1 MNTMK
6 VSLSPGS
13 TRRGARWLLLLPVL
27 VVMLNACVVVPLGYP
42 AYGHG
47 RYYYDGY
54 YSHEG
59 YHWRHD
65 RY

>member
-1 MNTMK
+1 MNT
-6 VSLSPGS
+6 VNEPLRQHAV
-13 TRRGARWLLLLPVL
+13 RRGARWLLLLPAV
-27 VVMLNACVVVPLGYP
+27 VVMLNACMVVPLGYP

-47 RYYYDGY
+47 RYYEG